1 MQIIQPFVTN
11 ALSDFGQRCG
21 VPQLLSFDTKKTM
34 SDELDEVAA
43 GDDTELDEKA
53 ILDLDDAAD
62 IDDDEDIVSPLM
74 GDEFTEDYDLDSA
87 GVNFHAEDADQN
99 Y

>member
-1 MQIIQPFVTN
+1 M
-11 ALSDFGQRCG
+11 G
-21 VPQLLSFDTKKTM
+21 
-34 SDELDEVAA
+34 DEIEEVA
-43 GDDTELDEKA
+43 GIDDTELDEKA
-53 ILDLDDAAD
+53 ILDLDVPVD
-62 IDDDEDIVSPLM
+62 IDDDEDIVSPLI